1 MKKAIEEMV
10 IEVLRERKW
19 KVTTAESCTGGLL
32 AGRLL
37 NVSGASEVYEE
48 GHITYLMQRKRKS

>member
-19 KVTTAESCTGGLL
+19 KVTTAESCT
-32 AGRLL
+32 A
-37 NVSGASEVYEE
+37 VSLQDVF
-48 GHITYLMQRKRKS
+48 